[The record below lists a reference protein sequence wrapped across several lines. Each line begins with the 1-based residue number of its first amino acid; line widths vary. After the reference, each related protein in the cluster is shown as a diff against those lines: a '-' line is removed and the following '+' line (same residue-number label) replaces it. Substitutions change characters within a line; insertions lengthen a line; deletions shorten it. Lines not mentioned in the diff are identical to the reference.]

1 MIAAAVLAAGLS
13 TRMGGRPKGLLK
25 LDDRDTFVTRI
36 VRTFNDAGIRDVVV
50 VVGHEAAAVQH
61 AVESSGLAARTVL
74 NPDYERGQL
83 SSMLTAIEAVD
94 RPGVDGLLL
103 SLVDAPLFAAST
115 VRALVERFAATR
127 APVVRAVRGTEHGH
141 PVLIGRALFDTIRTA
156 DPAIGA
162 KPIVRGNASTL
173 GDVEVDDEGAF
184 VDIDTPADYLQLP
197 ELRRRLER

>member
-1 MIAAAVLAAGLS
+1 
-13 TRMGGRPKGLLK
+13 MGGRPKGLLR
-25 LDDRDTFVTRI
+25 LDERDVFVTRI
-36 VRTFNDAGIRDVVV
+36 VRTFNEAGTRDVVV

-83 SSMLTAIEAVD
+83 SSMLTAINAVD
-94 RPGVDGLLL
+94 HAGIDGLLL

-115 VRALVERFAATR
+115 VRALVERFDATG

-141 PVLIGRALFDTIRTA
+141 PVLIGRALFDAIRAA
-156 DPAIGA
+156 DPMMGA
-162 KPIVRGNASTL
+162 KPIVRAHASIV

-184 VDIDTPADYLQLP
+184 ADIDTPDDYARLP
-197 ELRRRLER
+197 ELLRRLER